1 MKRLYVGNLDS
12 NVSEEDI
19 REKFEEY
26 GEVSDINLIID
37 RETGRSK
44 GFGFIDMED
53 DNDADMAI
61 EDLDGSDLNERPLI
75 VNEAR
80 MPGGNSNR
88 YGNRH
93 Y

>member
-1 MKRLYVGNLDS
+1 MKRLYIGNLDS